1 MLAEFMRSTEPIAP
15 NLSAGKALLNMD
27 ESSRK
32 YGVYDSSTYLLHP
45 LAGVTQSLTDV
56 IIFIHCVF
64 IRLL

>member
-1 MLAEFMRSTEPIAP
+1 MRSTEHIAP

-45 LAGVTQSLTDV
+45 LAGVTQFMTDV
-56 IIFIHCVF
+56 IILYTVNYASI
-64 IRLL
+64 ISIIS